1 MNKETCP
8 HEVRELQLFLENTS
22 TYYERFLVP
31 IAKAFQRRIAKG
43 TFDVSKAPRAYY
55 RACLEASKDY
65 EKESGFKFGKA
76 VRDVVAQNLATEYHE
91 EIIAQGGVM
100 FS

>member
-1 MNKETCP
+1 MNKPTCP

-22 TYYERFLVP
+22 TYYERYLVP

-43 TFDVSKAPRAYY
+43 TFDASKAPRVYY
-55 RACLEASKDY
+55 RVCLDASKHY
-65 EKESGFKFGKA
+65 EKDFSFKFSKS
-76 VRDVVAQNLATEYHE
+76 VRDVVAQNLATEYYE
-91 EIIAQGGVM
+91 EIIAQGGAM